1 VHEKTGG
8 NPFFAIQFISALAE
22 EGLLRFDH
30 DAARWRWEVDRLHA
44 KGYTDN
50 VVDLMVGKLTRL
62 PTKTQAALQQLAC
75 LGNIAEITMLS
86 IVLGKSNEDVHS
98 DLWDALRLELVEQL
112 EGSYKFIHDRV
123 QEAAYSLIPERL
135 RAEAHLR
142 VGRLLAAHTP
152 SERREE
158 AIFDIVNQLNRGAA
172 LITSQDEREQL
183 AELNLLAGRR
193 AKASA
198 AYASALTYLIAGAA
212 LLAEDSWE
220 CRHELTFALELN
232 RAECE
237 FLTGALAE
245 AEERSTALSTRA
257 AHTVEQATV
266 ACLRAELFTTLD
278 RSDRS
283 VEVALDYL
291 RRVGVAWSA
300 HPTQDEVRREYE
312 MMWQQIGSRPIE
324 ALLDL
329 PRMAD
334 PVWHATMDVLNALVT
349 SALFT
354 DRNLYCVVIG
364 RMVNLS
370 LEHGNSDA
378 SSYAFAFLGTVLGA
392 QFGDYKAG
400 FRFGQ
405 LGFNLA
411 AKRGLDRFKA
421 RVYVIFGH
429 HVLPWTKPIRT
440 GRSLIQ
446 LALDAAREA
455 GDLHYAAFGRTHLVT
470 HLLAC
475 GDPLDQ
481 VHRQAEAGLDFAR
494 QARFGLVVDRI
505 TGQLQLI
512 RTLRGLTPIFGS
524 FDDAGF
530 GEERFEQHLEAD
542 PRLALAACWYWI
554 RKLQAR
560 VLADDHAAATAAAAQ
575 ADRLLWTSPAFFERA
590 EYHFYA
596 ALARA
601 ALCDAAPDAERTRH
615 VEALVAHHQQLT
627 IWAANCPEN
636 FENRAALVGA
646 EISRI
651 EGRALDAMDLY
662 EQAIRSARANGFVHN
677 EALANELASRFYAA
691 RSYEKIARMYLQD
704 ARYGYLRWGA
714 DGKVRQLEQIHP
726 HLRDAAVPASPTATI
741 GTPVEQLDVG
751 TVLKAAQAVSGEIVL
766 GELIKTLL
774 RIAVEHA
781 GAERGLLILFPG
793 DEPQIAAEATTG
805 GGQVEVKL
813 RQTAVSPTELS
824 ESALHYVIR
833 TRQSVILDDALVQNP
848 FSSDEYICQK
858 HALSV
863 LCLPLVKQSKLIG
876 VLYLEN
882 NLASHVFTPARISVL
897 ELLASQAAIS
907 LENAHLYN
915 DLQERE
921 ARIRRLVDSNIIGIM
936 IWDFQ
941 GRIIE
946 ANGAILDILGYS
958 REDIVSGRIGWA
970 ELTPAEWAA
979 ADQDA
984 LAQVSATGSCRP
996 YEKEY
1001 FRKDG
1006 SRVPVLIAG
1015 ALFEWKRDEGVAFVV
1030 DMTDRKRAEEKLRAS
1045 EQRLLDAQMELAHV
1059 NRVTTM
1065 VELTASIAHEVN
1077 QPLAAVVAN
1086 AEACLRWLDR
1096 ETPDLAAARRS
1107 VEWVIGDGNRASEV
1121 VRRVRAL
1128 ANKSDIEKVP
1138 LDVNGVVSEVIA
1150 LVQRELVS
1158 HRVSLRMELASALP
1172 MILGDR
1178 VQLQQVI
1185 INLVMNGIEAMQ
1197 STTDRPRELVIRSG
1211 QDDAHGVLV
1220 TVTDCGVGISA
1231 EDADRLFN
1239 PFFTTKSSGMGMGL
1253 SICRSIVEVHEGRLS
1268 ASGNEG
1274 PGATFHLVLPVHQD
1288 DAS

>member
-1 VHEKTGG
+1 
-8 NPFFAIQFISALAE
+8 
-22 EGLLRFDH
+22 
-30 DAARWRWEVDRLHA
+30 
-44 KGYTDN
+44 
-50 VVDLMVGKLTRL
+50 
-62 PTKTQAALQQLAC
+62 
-75 LGNIAEITMLS
+75 
-86 IVLGKSNEDVHS
+86 
-98 DLWDALRLELVEQL
+98 
-112 EGSYKFIHDRV
+112 
-123 QEAAYSLIPERL
+123 EAAYSLIPERL

-152 SERREE
+152 SERRQE

-172 LITSQDEREQL
+172 LITSQEEREQL
-183 AELNLLAGRR
+183 AELNLLAGQR

-266 ACLRAELFTTLD
+266 ACFRAELFTFLD

-312 MMWQQIGSRPIE
+312 LMWQQIGSRPIE

-334 PVWHATMDVLNALVT
+334 PVWHATMDVLTALVT

-378 SSYAFAFLGTVLGA
+378 SSYAFAFLGTVLGG
-392 QFGDYKAG
+392 QFGDYKAA

-429 HVLPWTKPIRT
+429 HVMPWTKPIRT
-440 GRSLIQ
+440 SRSLLR
-446 LALDAAREA
+446 LALDAAQEA
-455 GDLHYAAFGRTHLVT
+455 GDLTYAAFGRTHLVT
-470 HLLAC
+470 HLLAS
-475 GDPLDQ
+475 GDPLDEVQ
-481 VHRQAEAGLDFAR
+481 REAESGLDFAR

-512 RTLRGLTPIFGS
+512 RTLRGLTPIFGH

-530 GEERFEQHLEAD
+530 DEERFEQHLEAD

-560 VLADDHAAATAAAAQ
+560 VLADDHAAAIAAAAQ
-575 ADRLLWTSPAFFERA
+575 ADCLLWTSPAFFERA

-601 ALCDAAPDAERTRH
+601 AFCDAARDAERTRH
-615 VEALVAHHQQLT
+615 VEALVAHHRQLK

-677 EALANELASRFYAA
+677 EALAYELAARFYAA
-691 RSYEKIARMYLQD
+691 RGFEGFAHMYRRNARD
-704 ARYGYLRWGA
+704 GYVAWGA
-714 DGKVRQLEQIHP
+714 DGKVRQLDEMYP
-726 HLRDAAVPASPTATI
+726 HRREEERAPGPTGTIAA
-741 GTPVEQLDVG
+741 PVEHLELA
-751 TVLKAAQAVSGEIVL
+751 TVIKVSQAVSSEIVL
-766 GELIKTLL
+766 EMLIDTLM
-774 RIAVEHA
+774 RTAIEQA
-781 GAERGLLILFPG
+781 GAERGLLIVPRG
-793 DEPQIAAEATTG
+793 AEPRIEAEAATAGDTVV
-805 GGQVEVKL
+805 VELGDQPV
-813 RQTAVSPTELS
+813 TAAVLP
-824 ESALHYVIR
+824 ESVLQYVLR
-833 TRQSVILDDALVQNP
+833 TRESVILDDAAAQPLFAADPYLRQRQAR
-848 FSSDEYICQK
+848 SI
-858 HALSV
+858 
-863 LCLPLVKQSKLIG
+863 LCVPLVKQSKLIG

-897 ELLASQAAIS
+897 ELLA
-907 LENAHLYN
+907 
-915 DLQERE
+915 
-921 ARIRRLVDSNIIGIM
+921 
-936 IWDFQ
+936 
-941 GRIIE
+941 
-946 ANGAILDILGYS
+946 
-958 REDIVSGRIGWA
+958 
-970 ELTPAEWAA
+970 
-979 ADQDA
+979 
-984 LAQVSATGSCRP
+984 
-996 YEKEY
+996 
-1001 FRKDG
+1001 
-1006 SRVPVLIAG
+1006 
-1015 ALFEWKRDEGVAFVV
+1015 
-1030 DMTDRKRAEEKLRAS
+1030 
-1045 EQRLLDAQMELAHV
+1045 
-1059 NRVTTM
+1059 
-1065 VELTASIAHEVN
+1065 
-1077 QPLAAVVAN
+1077 
-1086 AEACLRWLDR
+1086 
-1096 ETPDLAAARRS
+1096 
-1107 VEWVIGDGNRASEV
+1107 
-1121 VRRVRAL
+1121 
-1128 ANKSDIEKVP
+1128 
-1138 LDVNGVVSEVIA
+1138 
-1150 LVQRELVS
+1150 
-1158 HRVSLRMELASALP
+1158 
-1172 MILGDR
+1172 
-1178 VQLQQVI
+1178 
-1185 INLVMNGIEAMQ
+1185 
-1197 STTDRPRELVIRSG
+1197 
-1211 QDDAHGVLV
+1211 
-1220 TVTDCGVGISA
+1220 
-1231 EDADRLFN
+1231 
-1239 PFFTTKSSGMGMGL
+1239 
-1253 SICRSIVEVHEGRLS
+1253 
-1268 ASGNEG
+1268 
-1274 PGATFHLVLPVHQD
+1274 
-1288 DAS
+1288 